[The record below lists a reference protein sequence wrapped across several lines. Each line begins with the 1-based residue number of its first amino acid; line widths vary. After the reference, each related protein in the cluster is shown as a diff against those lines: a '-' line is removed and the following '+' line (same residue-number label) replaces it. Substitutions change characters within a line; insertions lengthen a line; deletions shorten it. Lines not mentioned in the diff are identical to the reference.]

1 MEWRMALAA
10 ITAVFVAGGLAA
22 EVSDPRDLR
31 LIPFPKSVRLEEG
44 VFHLQGGL
52 SVKIGLPLRGPDT
65 LAVTQVEMEIRAQTG
80 IVSGLS
86 IDPRLSSDQERAL
99 LLQPVESPVEQPE
112 SLVVPSEGGDEAY
125 ALRVSTSGAVIRSRG
140 TRGLLYGVQT
150 LKQLIRANMRD
161 NAIPCLT
168 IHDWPSL
175 RYRGFQDDITRGP
188 SSRPETLGREIR
200 LGAEVKQ
207 NFFTYYMEHQFA
219 FSKHPQIGPN
229 DGSLTPRELRD
240 LVSCAEEYQME
251 VIGNQQSFGHFG
263 HILKHEKYAHLRETP
278 DLLCPTIEESYSLLD
293 DLYSE
298 QIPLL
303 KSPLFNVCCDE
314 TWGLG
319 TGPSKSLAESIGVG
333 GVYARH
339 IRRIHDLLK
348 DKYGK
353 RMMMW
358 GDIILQHPEHLKEIP
373 KDTVML
379 TWGYDARENF
389 EDQIIPF
396 ARSGYEFFVCPGVSC
411 WNRIL
416 PDFGVAVKNIQ
427 NFVRDG
433 AKHGAI
439 GVLNTTWDDDGEN
452 LFHYNWHGVFW
463 GAECAWNAG
472 QTDIGD
478 FNRRFGAVL
487 LGEAGDHLGRA
498 IELLSKTHRLR
509 GFDGMGN
516 SRFWDVN
523 LMKLSENAATAC
535 SQANELLSI
544 IRPAIE
550 ELHAAQADAKI
561 NRDLVDYLI
570 FGAERMKLMATRS
583 LDFLD
588 AAEAYEQACQLVP
601 SSDETA
607 TLVRKARASVHRIR
621 EAHARL
627 MEEYGKLWFLEN
639 KLYARDVVEKRFRT
653 LIALYGSLRENLEA
667 AVRAQAAGKRLPS
680 PSEIGFGTPKK
691 GESPKDS

>member
-10 ITAVFVAGGLAA
+10 MTALFVAGHVRA

-52 SVKIGLPLRGPDT
+52 SVKVGLPLRGPHT
-65 LAVTQVEMEIRAQTG
+65 LAVTQLQMEIRARTG

-86 IDPRLSSDQERAL
+86 IDPRLSSDQEQAL
-99 LLQPVESPVEQPE
+99 LLQPVESPVEQLE

-125 ALRVSTSGAVIRSRG
+125 GLRVSTSGVAIRSRS

-150 LKQLIRANMRD
+150 LKQLVRANMRD

-168 IHDWPSL
+168 VQDWPSL
-175 RYRGFQDDITRGP
+175 RYRGFLDDITRGP
-188 SSRPETLGREIR
+188 SPRPATLGREIR
-200 LGAEVKQ
+200 LSAEVKQ

-219 FSKHPQIGPN
+219 FSKHPQIGPK

-240 LVSCAEEYQME
+240 LVSYAEEYQME

-263 HILKHEKYAHLRETP
+263 HILKHKKYAQLRETP

-298 QIPLL
+298 EVPLL
-303 KSPLFNVCCDE
+303 KSPFFNVCCDE

-358 GDIILQHPEHLKEIP
+358 GDIILQHPDHLKEIP

-396 ARSGYEFFVCPGVSC
+396 ARSGYEFFVCPGVNC

-433 AKHGAI
+433 AKHGAM

-487 LGEAGDHLGRA
+487 LGEPTDHLGKA
-498 IELLSKTHRLR
+498 IELLSRTHRLA
-509 GFDGMGN
+509 GFEGMGN

-523 LMKLSENAATAC
+523 LKKLSENAATARK
-535 SQANELLSI
+535 QADELLNI
-544 IRPAIE
+544 TKTAIE

-561 NRDLVDYLI
+561 NRDLVDYLT
-570 FGAERMKLMATRS
+570 FGAKRMKLMATRS

-607 TLVRKARASVHRIR
+607 ILVLKAGVTVHLIR

-627 MEEYGKLWFLEN
+627 MEEYGGLWFLES
-639 KLYARDVVEKRFRT
+639 KPYALDVVDKRFKT
-653 LIALYGSLRENLEA
+653 LIALYDSLGENLETA
-667 AVRAQAAGKRLPS
+667 IHAQAAGKRLPL
-680 PSEIGFGTPKK
+680 PSEIGFGTGKQSGPNKN
-691 GESPKDS
+691 